1 MALFQAKKLNPKKA
15 SQTMDILVLIIK
27 GNKDV
32 TALFIY
38 HNFNNSL
45 SGFSFLTI
53 LKYDKKG

>member
-1 MALFQAKKLNPKKA
+1 
-15 SQTMDILVLIIK
+15 MDILVLIIK